1 MRKKFQKK
9 NLIVFASFVL
19 RHFSSKKY
27 TYKFFARYLNPI
39 LSSFT
44 TNEFTLKNS
53 FVFAEDVFNY
63 NHHLYMASRNV
74 IVFNNPLQETMNSCV
89 KSLFFNNVDSGKLSK
104 SDSYN
109 LLKLATTEWYFIFD
123 NKLYKQTDRVAVD
136 SLLGIALNAKIR
148 CQNYQQ
154 KQRVFYVSFCKVT
167 FRGTLL
173 IVLFLI
179 PTR

>member
-9 NLIVFASFVL
+9 NLIVCASFVL

-89 KSLFFNNVDSGKLSK
+89 KSLFFNNVYSGKLSK

-109 LLKLATTEWYFIFD
+109 LLKLATTE
-123 NKLYKQTDRVAVD
+123 
-136 SLLGIALNAKIR
+136 
-148 CQNYQQ
+148 
-154 KQRVFYVSFCKVT
+154 
-167 FRGTLL
+167 
-173 IVLFLI
+173 
-179 PTR
+179 